1 MMMNLFHTGKNNSD
15 DINDDGSNIIRGIV
29 PIIMIISIRNNTTSI
44 KTKHKTGEY

>member
-1 MMMNLFHTGKNNSD
+1 MNLFHTGKNNSD

-44 KTKHKTGEY
+44 KTRHTTGEY